1 MQRTGFK
8 LKGRVLAQ
16 EDSMNK
22 EIPSDTEEVADII
35 QKEDYDD
42 DELQEEIERV
52 LI

>member
-1 MQRTGFK
+1 M
-8 LKGRVLAQ
+8 LAQ

-22 EIPSDTEEVADII
+22 EIPSDTEDMNDLEVADII